1 MRKIMI
7 ALLALMLT
15 LPLCACVSRIPEGD
29 ETLPQL
35 GEDAPVT
42 AVLYTVTVTDESGT
56 PVPGAMVQLCSD
68 ICVPVVTDE
77 EGVAHLTLMP
87 DDYKVSLTVMP
98 QGYTYAGETTEF
110 TFPEGSRELTIVLK
124 AE

>member
-1 MRKIMI
+1 MKKTTIVFL
-7 ALLALMLT
+7 ALLLALS
-15 LPLCACVSRIPEGD
+15 LCACVSRMPEQD
-29 ETLPQL
+29 ETIPKL
-35 GEDAPVT
+35 GEDDPAA

-68 ICVPVVTDE
+68 ICVPGVTDE
-77 EGVAHLTLMP
+77 EGIARFTLTP
-87 DDYKVSLTVMP
+87 GDYKVSMTVMP
-98 QGYTYAGETTEF
+98 QGYAHAGDATEF